1 MPKNPPENMPRV
13 TPNLFYDDLAGA
25 LEFLGKAFGFET
37 RMAMPGPDGGIMHA
51 EMQVQDGVIMMS
63 PTGDSASWTS
73 PKAQGGRVTQSLY
86 IYVDDVDAHCAKASA
101 SGATIVSELEDMFW
115 GDRTYVATDP
125 EGHRW
130 IELPPVV
137 QCPAPVFVRAHR

>member
-1 MPKNPPENMPRV
+1 MV
-13 TPNLFYDDLAGA
+13 G
-25 LEFLGKAFGFET
+25 LEPVSQKGFET

-86 IYVDDVDAHCAKASA
+86 IYVDDVDAHYRRALAA
-101 SGATIVSELEDMFW
+101 GATCVEPQENHGSRMYRAVDL
-115 GDRTYVATDP
+115 

-130 IELPPVV
+130 IFSQRSHPE
-137 QCPAPVFVRAHR
+137 